1 MMSEPISIL
10 EQTYQWER
18 ETALLESTQAT
29 LEWDERTGM
38 PPAAGAYR
46 AEQITYLSG
55 LIHQRRTD
63 AAQAD
68 RIDSLVQWANQ
79 QPDNEDLVVTA
90 RYLKRNLVRRQKLP
104 LDLVQAM
111 TKAIVLGQQA
121 WSQARKAKS
130 FADFLPCLNTIVKL
144 KREEANLLA
153 IDGSAYN
160 GLLDEYEEGANEAHL
175 QVLFADLRKQ
185 LVPIVAEAAEA
196 TQKRGTILVQP
207 TIPIEAQRSF
217 NRLVAEQV
225 GFSFE
230 AGRLDETDHPFCT
243 TLGPR
248 DCRILTRYFEND
260 LLSSLFSTL
269 HEAGHGMYEQG
280 LPAEHFGLPLGSY
293 ASLGIHES
301 QSRLWENAVGR
312 SLPFWQW
319 CTPQL
324 QKQFPG
330 LFAQATPE
338 TLYRYTNSVSRSFIR
353 VESDEAT
360 YNLHIAI
367 RFEIERQLI
376 SGALNPTD
384 LPDAWNAAYME
395 YLGISPSNHAEGCLQ
410 DVHWS
415 AGLFGYFPTY
425 TLGNLIAAQW
435 METIQQSI
443 GDLDSL
449 HCRGDFRP
457 LLEWLRTNVHQHG
470 KRFTPGRLVE
480 RVTGR
485 PLSAIPFVK
494 YLTQKLTATGLL
506 VS

>member
-1 MMSEPISIL
+1 MNEPSSL
-10 EQTYQWER
+10 AETTFQWER

-38 PPAAGAYR
+38 PSEAGAYR

-63 AAQAD
+63 TTQAE
-68 RIDSLVQWANQ
+68 RIDALVQLATT
-79 QPDNEDLVVTA
+79 QPDNAELVVTA
-90 RYLKRNLVRRQKLP
+90 RYLKRNLSRRQKLP
-104 LDLVQAM
+104 LELVQAM
-111 TKAIVLGQQA
+111 TKAVVLGQQA
-121 WSQARKAKS
+121 WSQARKARS
-130 FADFLPCLNTIVKL
+130 FADFLPSLSTIVKL
-144 KREEANLLA
+144 KREEAQLLA
-153 IDGSAYN
+153 MDGSPYN
-160 GLLDEYEEGANEAHL
+160 GLLDEYEEGAKEAHL
-175 QVLFADLRKQ
+175 QVMFADLRKQ
-185 LVPIVAEAAEA
+185 LVPIVAAAAEA
-196 TQKRGTILVQP
+196 TRKRGSIFHQP
-207 TIPIEAQRSF
+207 TIPIAQQRVF
-217 NRLVAEQV
+217 NQLVAKQV
-225 GFSFE
+225 GFNFE

-280 LPAEHFGLPLGSY
+280 LPAQHFGLPLGSY

-319 CTPQL
+319 CTPL
-324 QKQFPG
+324 LKQEFPG
-330 LFAQATPE
+330 SFAQADAE
-338 TLYRYTNSVSRSFIR
+338 IIYRYTNSVSRSLIR
-353 VESDEAT
+353 VEADEAT

-367 RFEIERQLI
+367 RFELEQKLI
-376 SGALNPTD
+376 SGSLEPTD
-384 LPDAWNAAYME
+384 LPDAWNAAYQE
-395 YLGISPSNHAEGCLQ
+395 YLGITPSHHAEGCLQ

-435 METIQQSI
+435 METIQQQI
-443 GDLDSL
+443 GDLESL
-449 HCRGDFRP
+449 HRRGDFRP
-457 LLEWLRTNVHQHG
+457 LLDWLRSNVHKHG
-470 KRFTPGRLVE
+470 KRYTPSQLVE
-480 RVTGR
+480 RVSGR

-494 YLTQKLTATGLL
+494 YLTKKLSDTGLL
-506 VS
+506 ASS